1 MQARR
6 ARGKSWA
13 WACGVLMVLT
23 SLSGVAPAAS
33 AAGDG
38 LESLCGTTAYPAF
51 GVGVDTALGPD
62 GNVWFTDLVT
72 LGKVTPSGRYTIYT
86 RGFSEVNYLGG
97 ITAGPDGNMWFT
109 EQMPVGKVGKVTTD
123 GQVTEYTAG
132 ITPGSRPTDITAG
145 PDGNLWY
152 VALTGNK
159 VVRVTTSGVV
169 TEFDIP
175 VPNVLAGA
183 ITAGPDGNLWFTG
196 ASGVIGRVTTSG
208 EFTMFTEGL
217 SADSVPG
224 GITVGVDGNLWF
236 ADFLGRIGRI
246 TPSGVITEFV
256 VPPMPPPEDGSLG
269 LPQAISAIVTTPDGS
284 LWFNERFTGRV
295 GRITTDGDVSIVATL
310 STTLDFGGVTHV
322 TVPLQPRALTVGS
335 DGNVWMFAGTA
346 EGMPA
351 IGKLTPSGDF
361 TAYVTGVVDTF
372 PIGRDVAADGKFW
385 YGGLAAGVVGYLTP
399 EGDANAW
406 LVSGALTLSHI
417 GGLAVGPDGDLWYTE
432 SEGAR
437 VVRMDPDGTIVA
449 RFSQGIS
456 AGSSPTTITR
466 GPDGN
471 MWFVEPGTKSVAR
484 ITPTGTVTEFSAGIT
499 ETPALI
505 VAAGE
510 DLWFT
515 EIDGDGVS
523 RTIGR
528 VTTDGV
534 VTEFDGIVSAESTIG
549 GITGGPDGNV
559 WFTDIVGDRIGRMTP
574 SGAVTWFGDG
584 IPAGSVPYDITVSG
598 GDLWFGMLAN
608 GAVGRMTTGG
618 DVTLFDAVAPNLPDP
633 MAPQEAAAYWLNG
646 DTDGNLWLNSLTLPV
661 RHATAP
667 DAVGDRCN
675 HDEDSDTVNDF
686 RDNCPTDPNGD
697 QADLEGDHIGNVCD
711 PDDDNDGSVDTADNC
726 PVLANADQADAD
738 GDGIGDACDREVV
751 LRAGSGPDL
760 LSVRLTDSGGHPV
773 GGALITFTN
782 RADKMVCTA
791 VTTSQG
797 WARCSSGPK
806 VSSLQG
812 GYRATF
818 AGDALHDPATI
829 TVGAVPHTRRLI
841 TGWAH
846 MRTVT
851 VRPGR
856 GIVDRIHVRPY
867 RGRVTLLRAKRV
879 GGPYVA
885 MRTFPVRANHTATI
899 RIPARAGFYKV
910 SVPARGSLLG
920 ASSPVKKVRL
930 HR

>member
-1 MQARR
+1 MR
-6 ARGKSWA
+6 AGWSGGKSLV
-13 WACGVLMVLT
+13 WACGVLLLT
-23 SLSGVAPAAS
+23 SLSWVAPASS

-38 LESLCGTTAYPAF
+38 VESLCGTTAYPAF
-51 GVGVDTALGPD
+51 SVGVDTALGPD

-72 LGKVTPSGRYTIYT
+72 LGKVTPSGRYTIYS

-123 GQVTEYTAG
+123 GQITEYTAG
-132 ITPGSRPTDITAG
+132 ITPDSRPADITAG

-152 VALTGNK
+152 VAIAGNK
-159 VVRVTTSGVV
+159 VVRVTTDGVV
-169 TEFDIP
+169 TEFAIP
-175 VPNVLAGA
+175 VPNVSAGA
-183 ITAGPDGNLWFTG
+183 IAAGPDGNLWFTG

-217 SADSVPG
+217 SSDSVPT
-224 GITVGVDGNLWF
+224 GIAVGADGNLWF
-236 ADFLGRIGRI
+236 ADFAGRIGRI

-256 VPPMPPPEDGSLG
+256 VPPMPPPEDGS
-269 LPQAISAIVTTPDGS
+269 PAPQQAISAIAATSDGS

-295 GRITTDGDVSIVATL
+295 GRITTDGDISIVATL
-310 STTLDFGGVTHV
+310 TTTLDLGGVVQV
-322 TVPLQPRALTVGS
+322 TLPLQPRALTAGS
-335 DGNVWMFAGTA
+335 DGNVWMFAGTS

-351 IGKLTPSGDF
+351 IGRLTPSGDF
-361 TAYVTGVVDTF
+361 AAYVTGVVDRF

-406 LVSGALTLSHI
+406 LVSGALTLAHI
-417 GGLAVGPDGDLWYTE
+417 GGLAIGPDGDLWYTE

-437 VVRMDPDGTIVA
+437 VVRMHPDGTIVA

-456 AGSSPTTITR
+456 AGSSPSTITR

-471 MWFVEPGTKSVAR
+471 MWFAEPGTKSVAR

-499 ETPALI
+499 GTPALI
-505 VAAGE
+505 VAAGD

-515 EIDGDGVS
+515 EMDGDGVS

-534 VTEFDGIVSAESTIG
+534 VTEFDEVVGAGSTIG
-549 GITGGPDGNV
+549 GITGGPDGTV
-559 WFTDIVGDRIGRMTP
+559 WFTDVVGDRIGRMAP

-598 GDLWFGMLAN
+598 GDLWFGMLAD
-608 GAVGRMTTGG
+608 GVVGRMTTDG

-633 MAPQEAAAYWLNG
+633 SSPQEAAANWLNG
-646 DTDGNLWLNSLTLPV
+646 DADGNLWLNSLVLPV

-675 HDEDSDTVNDF
+675 HDEDSDTVSDF

-697 QADLEGDHIGNVCD
+697 QADLDGDLIGNACD
-711 PDDDNDGSVDTADNC
+711 PDDDNDATADTADNC

-738 GDGIGDACDREVV
+738 EDGIGDACDRGVV
-751 LRAGSGPDL
+751 LRAGSGSDR
-760 LSVRLTDSGGHPV
+760 LSVRLTDSGGQPV

-782 RADKMVCTA
+782 RAHKNVCTA

-797 WARCSSGPK
+797 WARCPWGPS
-806 VSSLQG
+806 VSSLHG

-818 AGDALHDPATI
+818 AGDELHDPATV
-829 TVGAVPHTRRLI
+829 TVGAVPRARRQI
-841 TGWAH
+841 SGWAYG
-846 MRTVT
+846 RTMT

-856 GIVDRIHVRPY
+856 VIIDKVRVHPY
-867 RGRVTLLRAKRV
+867 RGRVTLLRAKRA
-879 GGPYVA
+879 GGPYA
-885 MRTFPVRANHTATI
+885 AVRSFHIRADHTATI

-910 SVPARGSLLG
+910 SVPARGSFLG
-920 ASSPVKKVRL
+920 ARSPAKKVRL
-930 HR
+930 RF